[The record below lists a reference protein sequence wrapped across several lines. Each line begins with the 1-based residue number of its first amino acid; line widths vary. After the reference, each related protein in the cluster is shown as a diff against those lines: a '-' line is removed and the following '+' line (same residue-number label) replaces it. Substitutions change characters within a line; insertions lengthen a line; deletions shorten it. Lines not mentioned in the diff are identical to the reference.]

1 MLAFCILG
9 VHVSCLYFWYKV
21 ENQSSTQQTCSKMNT
36 YMSHRGGMKRKN
48 PTLCSCVLN
57 NFRHSSLQLFI
68 FQKPSNASCWQ
79 RVHSNVIS
87 ARVGQ
92 CLFCLPIDQQ
102 AFYLLAIHF
111 CISVLSQ
118 ELPRVQAQYIG
129 VLSLWGRYLP
139 DIPTNVFLYA
149 S

>member
-87 ARVGQ
+87 ARVGPWINFLKKLMEEILKNDTYLININEYIFLIFLSSQ
-92 CLFCLPIDQQ
+92 GLFLKKINYWNID
-102 AFYLLAIHF
+102 
-111 CISVLSQ
+111 
-118 ELPRVQAQYIG
+118 
-129 VLSLWGRYLP
+129 
-139 DIPTNVFLYA
+139 
-149 S
+149 